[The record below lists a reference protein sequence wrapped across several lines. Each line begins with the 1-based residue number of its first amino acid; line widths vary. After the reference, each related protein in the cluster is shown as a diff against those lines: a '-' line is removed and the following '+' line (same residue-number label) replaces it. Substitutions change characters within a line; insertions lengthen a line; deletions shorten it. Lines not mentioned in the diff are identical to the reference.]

1 MVSLLSSRQFLFS
14 KLHSLRL
21 KQRWTFVAACAAFLL
36 TLLGAAQGQQCSNA
50 QFVQRVYSDLLFR
63 QPTASEITFY
73 SFAVQSNG
81 RQPVALSL
89 IGSQEFNIDLIGA
102 NPSVVSGFYQT
113 FLGRNPTVTEA
124 QFTLALEPTNDSSII
139 SFLLGSA
146 EYRLHAIQLNP
157 GIVSN
162 DQKVV
167 SQMFHDLLGRNA
179 TGSELDF
186 FGGQLASG
194 TPASTVAN
202 AILGS
207 NEYFAALI
215 NQAYLRM
222 LRRAASQSE
231 ITFFLTPLRSDAR
244 PQEDLLAILAGSAE
258 YCNQAGVQPPPVFV
272 LQTPSD
278 VFSGLNSITLPAN
291 LATLPAV
298 QFGPFEAAANAA
310 ILSLQSM
317 VAADDATI
325 TLLNATID
333 RLNGQIA
340 TLNTLLAG
348 QAQTITDLTNTLFG
362 APPTLSA
369 AQAAQADAQEK
380 IALAID
386 SVGASNPLVQN
397 AQNNLSLGDDALKAG
412 DYATAVK
419 RYRLAFLLAGNALH

>member
-1 MVSLLSSRQFLFS
+1 MVFLLSRRQSVFS
-14 KLHSLRL
+14 KLHCLRL
-21 KQRWTFVAACAAFLL
+21 KQGWRFPAVCAAFLL
-36 TLLGAAQGQQCSNA
+36 MLLGAAQGQQCSNA
-50 QFVQRVYSDLLFR
+50 EFVQRVYSDLLFR

-73 SFAVQSNG
+73 AIAAQSNG

-146 EYRLHAIQLNP
+146 EYRLRAIQLNP

-162 DQKVV
+162 DQKLVN
-167 SQMFHDLLGRNA
+167 QMLHDLLGRNA
-179 TGSELDF
+179 TASELDF
-186 FGGQLASG
+186 FAGQLGSG
-194 TPASTVAN
+194 TPASTIAN

-207 NEYFAALI
+207 NEYFSALI
-215 NQAYLRM
+215 NRAYLRM
-222 LRRAASQSE
+222 LRRAATQSE
-231 ITFFLTPLRSDAR
+231 INFFLTPLRSDAR
-244 PQEDLLAILAGSAE
+244 PQEDLLSILAGSAE
-258 YCNQAGVQPPPVFV
+258 YCNQAGVQPPPVFI

-278 VFSGLNSITLPAN
+278 VFSGLNSITLPEN

-298 QFGPFEAAANAA
+298 QFGPFEAAANAS
-310 ILSLQSM
+310 ILTLQGM

-325 TLLNATID
+325 TLLNASIE

-348 QAQTITDLTNTLFG
+348 QAQAITDLTNTLFG

-369 AQAAQADAQEK
+369 AEAAQNDAQEK
-380 IALAID
+380 IALALA

-397 AQNNLSLGDDALKAG
+397 AQSDLSLGDAALKVG
-412 DYATAVK
+412 DYSTAVK
-419 RYRLAFLLAGNALH
+419 RYRLAFLLAGNALR